1 VSFPSNKEIQ
11 EILKELESVEPTFI
25 LDRKNASAVDKI
37 KYDLC
42 REFVIYMIS
51 NNMSQ
56 VDLADKLG
64 IDKARVN
71 KIVKY
76 RIEVFTIDKL
86 LSLLNIIKPSSEL
99 KVS

>member
-1 VSFPSNKEIQ
+1 MSFPSNKEIE
-11 EILKELESVEPTFI
+11 EILKELESVEPTFV

-51 NNMSQ
+51 NKISQ
-56 VDLADKLG
+56 VDLAERLD

-71 KIVKY
+71 KIIKY

>member
-1 VSFPSNKEIQ
+1 MAFPSNKEIQ
-11 EILKELESVEPTFI
+11 EVLRELENVEPTFI
-25 LDRKNASAVDKI
+25 NDRKNSSAVDKI

-42 REFVIYMIS
+42 REFVVYMIS
-51 NNMSQ
+51 NKISQ
-56 VDLADKLG
+56 VELADRLSL
-64 IDKARVN
+64 DKARVN
-71 KIVKY
+71 KIIKY

>member
-1 VSFPSNKEIQ
+1 MSFPSNKEIQ
-11 EILKELESVEPTFI
+11 EILKDLESVEPTFI

-51 NNMSQ
+51 NNISQ
-56 VDLADKLG
+56 VELAERLD

-71 KIVKY
+71 KIIKY

-86 LSLLNIIKPSSEL
+86 LGLLNIIKPSSEL

>member
-1 VSFPSNKEIQ
+1 
-11 EILKELESVEPTFI
+11 
-25 LDRKNASAVDKI
+25 
-37 KYDLC
+37 
-42 REFVIYMIS
+42 MIS
-51 NNMSQ
+51 NKISQ
-56 VDLADKLG
+56 VELAERLD

-71 KIVKY
+71 KIIKY

>member
-1 VSFPSNKEIQ
+1 MSFPSNKEIQ

-64 IDKARVN
+64 VDKARVN

-76 RIEVFTIDKL
+76 RIEFFTIDKL